1 MTRNT
6 KTGTSKLVTVFG
18 GSGFV
23 GRHVVRALAKQG
35 YRVRAAVRRPDLA
48 HYLQPLGTVG
58 QIQAVQANLRYRWS
72 IERAVE
78 GADAVVNLVGI
89 LHETGRQKFNAVQAY
104 GPGAIA
110 EVAKDAGIDAITH
123 VSAIGADADSA
134 SVYSR
139 TKAAG
144 EKGVFDTLPNSTI
157 LRPSIIFGAEDNFFN
172 QFARMAQLSPVLPLI
187 GGGETKFQPIFVGDV
202 AEAVALAVQGETKP
216 GTIYELGGPEVKS
229 FRECLELMLEIIDRK
244 RILAPIPFPLARM
257 KARFLQ
263 MLPSPLLTVDQVR
276 LLEADNVVSEAAISE
291 GRTLE
296 GLGIEKETMAS
307 ILPSYLVHYRPQGE
321 FTRREVA

>member
-172 QFARMAQLSPVLPLI
+172 QFGRMAKLSPVLPLI

-202 AEAVALAVQGETKP
+202 AEAVVLAVQSETKP

-229 FRECLELMLEIIDRK
+229 FRECMELMLDIIDRK
-244 RILAPIPFPLARM
+244 RILAPIPFPLARLQ
-257 KARFLQ
+257 ARFLQ

-276 LLEADNVVSEAAISE
+276 LLEADNVVSEAAIAE

-296 GLGIEKETMAS
+296 GLGIEKETLAS